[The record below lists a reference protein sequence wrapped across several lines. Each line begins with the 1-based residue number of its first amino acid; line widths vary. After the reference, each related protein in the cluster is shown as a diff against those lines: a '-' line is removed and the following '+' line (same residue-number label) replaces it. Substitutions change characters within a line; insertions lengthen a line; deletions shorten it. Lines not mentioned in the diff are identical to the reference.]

1 MRITHLTLIAFAA
14 TLTIALTGCGDT
26 AETSRQAAG
35 IEATDEAEATPSDD
49 AEAVGD
55 TAPTENPEP
64 TEEIDPTEPLES
76 DPIVIDETPEAIE
89 DPAPTEPNTPQPT
102 PTSDEL
108 FGTKLCVQN
117 NASKAVTIV
126 SGLGQS
132 SPFDIE
138 PGAQQC
144 SDNFNPLDAKDVKGL
159 LAVNGG
165 ELMYVAALNPYV
177 GLASV
182 MLGQPTGYMC
192 TNDNLGRQG
201 MKSTAKDD
209 GVLRYQFERLTP
221 FSLKPQRIE
230 FRLDLSDSKNPSSS
244 GTPRRCA

>member
-1 MRITHLTLIAFAA
+1 MRRTHLVLSAAVTTL
-14 TLTIALTGCGDT
+14 ALLLAGCGGATSADRSAAAVEET
-26 AETSRQAAG
+26 ESSESTELTDLPAEEEEVISV
-35 IEATDEAEATPSDD
+35 AE
-49 AEAVGD
+49 
-55 TAPTENPEP
+55 
-64 TEEIDPTEPLES
+64 
-76 DPIVIDETPEAIE
+76 PEAIE
-89 DPAPTEPNTPQPT
+89 GAAPTERNTPQPT

-159 LAVNGG
+159 LAVNGE

-221 FSLKPQRIE
+221 FSLKLQRIE
-230 FRLDLSDSKNPSSS
+230 FRLDLSDSANPSSS